1 MVDKIKEQSIE
12 RLDISCKTIDKLK
25 ENKITIIKQLSR
37 KSKTDLKNIG
47 LTANEYNKI
56 EVEME
61 LLGLCL
67 KNSL

>member
-1 MVDKIKEQSIE
+1 MEDKIKEQSID
-12 RLDISCKTIDKLK
+12 RLDISCKTIEKLK
-25 ENKITIIKQLSR
+25 ENKITIIKQLAR

-47 LTANEYNKI
+47 LTANEYNKV